1 MGVTCSRHLDKL
13 RDKAVQELKDHC
25 LRKATSGERN
35 NNSRLSG
42 DENDSDGKPSSPAP
56 ASSEGIAEGLRRF
69 SDLLLRLSPLRSLQ
83 PDVLEELFFPGLIG
97 KVNIDSVVPYI
108 LKMKA
113 VDYGTSPFSANNPGM
128 SNVFPKNMYT
138 SVAAYFGSRMGF

>member
-42 DENDSDGKPSSPAP
+42 DDDSEGKPSSPAP

-83 PDVLEELFFPGLIG
+83 PDVLEELFFSGLIG
-97 KVNIDSVVPYI
+97 NVQIDTVIPFI
-108 LKMKA
+108 L
-113 VDYGTSPFSANNPGM
+113 
-128 SNVFPKNMYT
+128 NMGAEEYKHQFVK
-138 SVAAYFGSRMGF
+138 SSLSSQKIHINGK

>member
-42 DENDSDGKPSSPAP
+42 EDDSSEGKPSSPAAP

-113 VDYGTSPFSANNPGM
+113 VDYGTSPFSANNPGK
-128 SNVFPKNMYT
+128 SLRFYQNL
-138 SVAAYFGSRMGF
+138 S

>member
-1 MGVTCSRHLDKL
+1 MLFADRMGVTCSKHLDKI
-13 RDKAVQELKDHC
+13 RDMAVQELKDHC
-25 LRKATSGERN
+25 LKVGSERN
-35 NNSRLSG
+35 NNSPVSAEG
-42 DENDSDGKPSSPAP
+42 EEAEAGESAENGGK
-56 ASSEGIAEGLRRF
+56 GLRRF

-113 VDYGTSPFSANNPGM
+113 VEYNSSPFSAPNTGENPAIFM
-128 SNVFPKNMYT
+128 SKGNT
-138 SVAAYFGSRMGF
+138 S